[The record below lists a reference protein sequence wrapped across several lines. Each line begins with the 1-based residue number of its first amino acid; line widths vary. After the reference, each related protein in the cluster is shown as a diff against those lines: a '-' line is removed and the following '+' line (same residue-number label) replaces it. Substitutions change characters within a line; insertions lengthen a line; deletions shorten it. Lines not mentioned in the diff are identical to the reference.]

1 MKIKLTTIILF
12 AVVLVA
18 CNSTKNIATPAALAK
33 VQAIVDKDTLRIE
46 VYSAQPQTSSLIGNT
61 GLLPPGDSGSN
72 INLMGNENYFIKTGD
87 SLSIYLPYFGVRQM
101 GGRLDSDKVGI
112 EFKGVPKSTD
122 YNFDSDKNLHVYDFK
137 INKSTETL
145 DVELII
151 YPSLNADIRIFSSH
165 RTNINFRGKI
175 IE

>member
-12 AVVLVA
+12 AIVLVG
-18 CNSTKNIATPAALAK
+18 CNSTKNIATPEALSK

-87 SLSIYLPYFGVRQM
+87 SLSIYLPYFGVRQL
-101 GGRLDSDKVGI
+101 GGRIDNNIGI
-112 EFKGVPKSTD
+112 QFKGVPKISN
-122 YNFDSDKNLHVYDFK
+122 YKFDSDKNLYVYYFK
-137 INKSTETL
+137 INNNTETL
-145 DVELII
+145 DIELII
-151 YPSLNADIRIFSSH
+151 YPSLKSDIRIFSSH
-165 RTNINFRGKI
+165 RTNINYRGTLV
-175 IE
+175 E